1 MAGSISESFDN
12 LKAQIDSLAADFRAL
27 GTGVKGRAKLESS
40 SNFEKAI
47 ALVENNAFLT
57 RANRI
62 QSSAK
67 DIQRAQRSMRSH
79 PGRWNTPDEYLAY
92 EKEQKDRSDRLARRL
107 RELNKE
113 RFNRQQRLSDK
124 ILSIKSPDAYRNMM
138 LSREYGDAG
147 AGQII
152 AAEQDKKQQD
162 RRDNLARRE
171 RELRKERFDRQQEVS
186 DKVMSIKSPD
196 KYRKMMLSRKYGT
209 AGADEIIAAEDAEE
223 QRLRDSRRSISV
235 RRYQAEAYRKF
246 PWVKTLVDAGLIQKK
261 ELPKIAKSLSRT
273 SKMPLIGSLLS
284 NPGVGFAGLIAELTH
299 LIGSSARAA
308 RQVLPWEN
316 LEIAGGTVSDDYKSL
331 MASVGLGEKEAITSA
346 TKRKMLIAGWNR
358 GQGLEAFTKG
368 AYYGIMPT
376 AGMFSMTHDQLL
388 DYVSGQAYGIS
399 DDGMRLNALA
409 AYGINEAEYS
419 ASIQRQGLRKKTT
432 ANYVSQAAQR
442 AKDRKAKTVAAGG
455 WWANITHPD
464 WAIDLISSVMP
475 NDPLHGEEWKRM
487 LDEEQKAQRAA
498 ESAEEYER
506 NRTTIQPRA
515 SEPTVQGGN
524 QVTLNVNEIRILDA
538 KNAPELIQSIASE
551 AGLGYNIDVMKW
563 ADSRRVKV

>member
-12 LKAQIDSLAADFRAL
+12 LKAQIDSLASSFKAL
-27 GTGVKGRAKLESS
+27 GTGVNGRAKLESS
-40 SNFEKAI
+40 PNFEKAV

-57 RANRI
+57 HARGV
-62 QSSAK
+62 QSKSK
-67 DIQRAQRSMRSH
+67 DIQRAQKAMRSH
-79 PGRWNTPDEYLAY
+79 PGKWDTPDEYLAY
-92 EKEQKDRSDRLARRL
+92 EKEQKERGDRLARRL

-113 RFNRQQRLSDK
+113 RFERQQRLSDK
-124 ILSIKSPDAYRNMM
+124 ILSIKSPKRYREMM
-138 LSREYGDAG
+138 LSREYGDVG
-147 AGQII
+147 ASQII
-152 AAEQDKKQQD
+152 SAEQGKEQHE
-162 RRDNLARRE
+162 RRDRLAKRE

-186 DKVMSIKSPD
+186 DKIMSIKSPD
-196 KYRKMMLSRKYGT
+196 RYRKMMLSRKYGT
-209 AGADEIIAAEDAEE
+209 SGADSIIAAEEAEE

-235 RRYQAEAYRKF
+235 RRYQVEAYRKF
-246 PWVKTLVDAGLIQKK
+246 PWVKTLVDAGIIQKK
-261 ELPKIAKSLSRT
+261 ELPKIAKSLSKT
-273 SKMPLIGSLLS
+273 SNIPLIGSLLR

-308 RQVLPWEN
+308 GQVLPWKN

-331 MASVGLGEKEAITSA
+331 MASVGLGEKGAITSA
-346 TKRKMLIAGWNR
+346 TKRKMLIAGWSR
-358 GQGLEAFTKG
+358 AQGLEAFTKG

-388 DYVSGQAYGIS
+388 DYVSKQAYGIS

-419 ASIQRQGLRKKTT
+419 ASIQRQGLQKKTT

-442 AKDRKAKTVAAGG
+442 SKDRKAKTVAAGG

-464 WAIDLISSVMP
+464 WAIDFISSAMP
-475 NDPLHGEEWKRM
+475 NDPLHGKEWKRM

-506 NRTTIQPRA
+506 NKSSTHQSGNGEA
-515 SEPTVQGGN
+515 MSAGN
-524 QVTLNVNEIRILDA
+524 QVSFNINEVRVDA
-538 KNAPELIQSIASE
+538 DNYQEFIQSIASE
-551 AGLGYNIDVMKW
+551 AGMRYNIDVMKW